1 MGENRTKSL
10 ESLLEDVDV
19 IAGSLEL
26 NLPFVGRGH
35 VKPGETETVAQVKL
49 RRHQDFFRDAALSM
63 YDNKCLVT
71 GLALPPLIEVAHI
84 ILWAEDVSLRQVT
97 ANGLTLNPLIHRAY
111 DANYLGIDPDMK
123 IHVSEELIEMS
134 EGKLDELFDTVNGTR
149 LLLPENVQPAPEYL
163 DRHYEGFLKHEHG
176 PEFRLQ
182 TSQV

>member
-49 RRHQDFFRDAALSM
+49 RRHQDFFRDAVLSM

-123 IHVSEELIEMS
+123 IHVSEEL
-134 EGKLDELFDTVNGTR
+134 
-149 LLLPENVQPAPEYL
+149 
-163 DRHYEGFLKHEHG
+163 
-176 PEFRLQ
+176 
-182 TSQV
+182 